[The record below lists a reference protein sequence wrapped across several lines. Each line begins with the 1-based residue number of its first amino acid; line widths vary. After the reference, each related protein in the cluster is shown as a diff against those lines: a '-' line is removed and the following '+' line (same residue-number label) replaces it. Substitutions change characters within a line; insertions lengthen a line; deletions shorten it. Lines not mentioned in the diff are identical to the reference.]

1 MLEGIPVTV
10 YGRDAAQANRLITLG
25 GAVSV
30 AAAAETAITAAS
42 ANEFGYLV
50 YMRADCRVAGTTA
63 GHWGLALGVGAGAIL
78 LLQQPLAVPPIG
90 SSYCWPFP
98 VPWKTALRGGQFT
111 ITPSA
116 ATLGTWLF
124 TVNGFHSAI

>member
-1 MLEGIPVTV
+1 MLEGIPVTA
-10 YGRDAAQANRLITLG
+10 YGKEAPKAGRLATIG

-30 AAAAETAITAAS
+30 AAAAETAITVSS

-50 YMRADCRVAGTTA
+50 YMRADCTIAGTTA
-63 GHWGLALGVGAGAIL
+63 GTWALKLGVGAGTAL
-78 LLQQPLAVPPIG
+78 LLQMPIAAAPVG
-90 SSYCWPFP
+90 TSYCWPFP
-98 VPWKTALRGGQFT
+98 VPWKTALLGGQFT

-124 TVNGFHSAI
+124 TTNGFYSST

>member
-1 MLEGIPVTV
+1 MLEGIPITV
-10 YGRDAAQANRLITLG
+10 YGKEASKAGRLATIG

-30 AAAAETAITAAS
+30 AAAAETLITAVS

-50 YMRADCRVAGTTA
+50 YMRADCTIAGTTA
-63 GHWGLALGVGAGAIL
+63 GTWALRDGAGGNVCL
-78 LLQQPLAVPPIG
+78 LLQMPVAAAPIG
-90 SSYCWPFP
+90 TSYCWPFP
-98 VPWKTALRGGQFT
+98 VPWKTNDRGKQFT

-124 TVNGFHSAI
+124 TTNGFYSST

>member
-1 MLEGIPVTV
+1 MLEGVKFTV
-10 YGRDAAQANRLITLG
+10 FGNDAASIGRLQTIG

-30 AAAAETAITAAS
+30 AAAAETPITAVS

-50 YMRADCRVAGTTA
+50 YMRADCTVAGAAA
-63 GHWGLALGVGAGAIL
+63 GHWELALGMGAGATL
-78 LLQQPLAVPPIG
+78 LLQQPQVPVAVG

-116 ATLGTWLF
+116 ATLGTWMF
-124 TVNGFHSAI
+124 TVNGFYSSL

>member
-1 MLEGIPVTV
+1 MLEGIPITV
-10 YGRDAAQANRLITLG
+10 YGKDAANAGRLATIG

-30 AAAAETAITAAS
+30 AAAAETPITVSS

-50 YMRADCRVAGTTA
+50 YMRADCTVAGTTA
-63 GHWGLALGVGAGAIL
+63 GTWGLAQGVGAGSIL
-78 LLQQPLAVPPIG
+78 LLQQPLPAAPVG

-98 VPWKTALRGGQFT
+98 VPWKTVFRGGQFT

-116 ATLGTWLF
+116 VTLGTWLF
-124 TVNGFHSAI
+124 TVNGFHSAT